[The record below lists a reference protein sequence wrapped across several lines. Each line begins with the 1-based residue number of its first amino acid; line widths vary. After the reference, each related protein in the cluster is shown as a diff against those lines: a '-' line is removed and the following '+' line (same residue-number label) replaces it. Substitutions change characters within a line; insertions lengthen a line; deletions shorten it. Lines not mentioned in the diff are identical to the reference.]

1 MIDDCTAVI
10 LTGGES
16 QRMGADKAMVL
27 LDGKPLLT
35 HVLEQITPL
44 FSQVLLSVHQLRSD
58 VQYQTYKQVVD
69 DAEGRGPMLGI
80 KRGLEE
86 VTTDW
91 VFVMACDMPFVC
103 TALIQALAKQRAS
116 FDAVVPYAL
125 DRPQPL
131 FGFYAKTCLPKMEAR
146 MQQGQRSMMRLL
158 AELDTYVMP
167 DQQVQQIDPE
177 LKSLMSLDT
186 VEDVKNMENK
196 R

>member
-10 LTGGES
+10 LAGGES

-58 VQYQTYKQVVD
+58 VQYQQIMD
-69 DAEGRGPMLGI
+69 DGEGRGPMLGI
-80 KRGLEE
+80 KRGLEA

-91 VFVMACDMPFVC
+91 VFVMACDMPFVS

-116 FDAVVPYAL
+116 FDAVVPYGL

-131 FGFYAKTCLPKMEAR
+131 FGFYAKTCLANMEAR
-146 MQQGQRSMMRLL
+146 MQLGQRSMIRLL

-167 DQQVQQIDPE
+167 EQQVKRIDPE

-186 VEDVKNMENK
+186 VEDVKKMENK